1 MPEIAYPFPGARIL
15 STWWL
20 PEFSGPR
27 LVTVFMSRPTKN
39 RRVCRLPGTN
49 TFGPVAN
56 SAGCPGRESVVVM
69 TIEEYET
76 LRLIDLEK
84 MTQQEC
90 SEQMQVARTTVQS
103 IYEKAREKL
112 SDSLVHG
119 KYLQIQGGHFSL
131 CQGDFPPHCRR
142 RCCPRLQMSSVS
154 PSTSNPEQ
162 KINSMKIAIPVLEDK
177 ATVCA
182 SFGRTPLFALVDI
195 EANTTQFLE
204 NSAASSPG
212 GAGIKASQILVD
224 QKVSSVL
231 TPRCGEN
238 AAQVFN
244 KAGISLYKTQGES
257 LSENI
262 ASFKAGIL
270 SILSDIHP
278 GFHHRP

>member
-1 MPEIAYPFPGARIL
+1 
-15 STWWL
+15 
-20 PEFSGPR
+20 
-27 LVTVFMSRPTKN
+27 MSRPKKN
-39 RRVCRLPGTN
+39 RRVCKLPGTN

-56 SAGCPGRESVVVM
+56 NVGCPGRDSVIVM

-142 RCCPRLQMSSVS
+142 RCCPRLQISSVS
-154 PSTSNPEQ
+154 PSNPKPEQ
-162 KINSMKIAIPVLEDK
+162 KNNSMKIAIPVLEDK

-182 SFGRTPLFALVDI
+182 SFGRAPFFALVDTDTD
-195 EANTTQFLE
+195 TTEFLE
-204 NSAASSPG
+204 NSAANSPG

-224 QKVSSVL
+224 QGIKSVL

-238 AAQVFN
+238 AAQVLN
-244 KAGISLYKTQGES
+244 KAGITLYKTQGES

-262 ASFKAGIL
+262 ASFKAGNL

>member
-1 MPEIAYPFPGARIL
+1 M
-15 STWWL
+15 
-20 PEFSGPR
+20 
-27 LVTVFMSRPTKN
+27 
-39 RRVCRLPGTN
+39 PGTN

-56 SAGCPGRESVVVM
+56 NVGCPGRDSVIVM

-112 SDSLVHG
+112 SESLVHG
-119 KYLQIQGGHFSL
+119 KYLRIQGGHFSL

-142 RCCPRLQMSSVS
+142 RCCPRLQISSVS
-154 PSTSNPEQ
+154 PSNPIPEQ
-162 KINSMKIAIPVLEDK
+162 KNNSMKIAIPVLEDK

-182 SFGRTPLFALVDI
+182 SFGRAPFFALVDTDTDT
-195 EANTTQFLE
+195 NQFLE
-204 NSAASSPG
+204 NSAANSPG
-212 GAGIKASQILVD
+212 GAGIKASQLLVD
-224 QKVSSVL
+224 QGAKSILV
-231 TPRCGEN
+231 PRCGEN
-238 AAQVFN
+238 AAQVFQ
-244 KAGISLYKTQGES
+244 KAGVTLYKTQGES

-262 ASFKAGIL
+262 ASFKAGNL